1 VRVMRKLTFAI
12 SVAILG
18 LVALMPAGCKARLK
32 STSEAVEW
40 FKAHSNEVF
49 RLNAILIAHPAIS
62 RVDPGI
68 RLEFVTKN
76 FEFDGETRKTYAECE
91 RVCESLGIINIAVYG
106 IPPGESGG
114 WFAIRYVLDSEGN
127 VTTQGSSISVE
138 YRTGAGRRAISEET
152 ITSLGVKDWYVVR
165 WQSRD

>member
-1 VRVMRKLTFAI
+1 MRKLTFAI

-18 LVALMPAGCKARLK
+18 LVALMPAGCRARVK
-32 STSEAVEW
+32 SPGEAVGW
-40 FKAHSNEVF
+40 FKAHSDEVF
-49 RLNAILIAHPAIS
+49 RLNAMLIAHPAIS

-91 RVCESLGIINIAVYG
+91 RVCESLGIINIAVAG

-114 WFAIRYVLDSEGN
+114 WFAISYLLDREGI
-127 VTTQGSSISVE
+127 VTSSGSFISVE
-138 YRTGAGRRAISEET
+138 YRAGVGMKEDSEET
-152 ITSLGVKDWYVVR
+152 LTSLGVKDWYVVR
-165 WQSRD
+165 WQSRDRR